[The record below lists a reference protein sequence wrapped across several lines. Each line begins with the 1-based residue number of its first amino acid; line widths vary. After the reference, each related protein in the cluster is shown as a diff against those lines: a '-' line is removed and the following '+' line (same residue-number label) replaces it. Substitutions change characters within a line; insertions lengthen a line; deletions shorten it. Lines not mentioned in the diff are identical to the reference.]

1 MNKLPPSPPG
11 KTGWPWTVAT
21 EQLPETLPD
30 GSPWPKVSVVTP
42 SFNQGQFLEETIR
55 SVLLQGYPNL
65 EYIVMDGGSTDD
77 SVEII
82 RKYEPWLTY
91 WVSEQDQGQSH
102 AINKGFGRASGEI
115 LTWLNSDDCLL
126 PNALATVAARRHD
139 EPDAAAWVGGC
150 YRVTPEGIILST
162 VMPHG
167 LEHENL
173 VAWSCRGWFYQP
185 SCFFSADAWR
195 AVGPLDQGLHYAFD
209 VDLWVRMTQTGKFVP
224 MPEMLSA
231 AKIHS
236 MAKTQ
241 AQRNKLHLEL
251 MLIQSQYGYRE
262 DAEALLASLTKK
274 PALREQLRLWLK
286 AGWRR
291 FCMPFKP
298 QPRPVYLQEMIGDG
312 S

>member
-1 MNKLPPSPPG
+1 
-11 KTGWPWTVAT
+11 
-21 EQLPETLPD
+21 
-30 GSPWPKVSVVTP
+30 
-42 SFNQGQFLEETIR
+42 
-55 SVLLQGYPNL
+55 
-65 EYIVMDGGSTDD
+65 
-77 SVEII
+77 
-82 RKYEPWLTY
+82 
-91 WVSEQDQGQSH
+91 
-102 AINKGFGRASGEI
+102 
-115 LTWLNSDDCLL
+115 
-126 PNALATVAARRHD
+126 
-139 EPDAAAWVGGC
+139 
-150 YRVTPEGIILST
+150 
-162 VMPHG
+162 
-167 LEHENL
+167 
-173 VAWSCRGWFYQP
+173 
-185 SCFFSADAWR
+185 
-195 AVGPLDQGLHYAFD
+195 
-209 VDLWVRMTQTGKFVP
+209 

-286 AGWRR
+286 ARWRR